1 MDAAKLGERIMH
13 LNEFIAAM
21 DRIAP
26 RELALE
32 HDNPG
37 LLIEPDHAEIARV
50 LIALDCTRAVA
61 TEAIE
66 WGADL
71 VLTHHP
77 LFYHPVQRMAYAD
90 SATAAA
96 CMLLRNGVGLFAA
109 HTNLDA
115 ARGGV
120 NDTLCELLGVRE
132 TVPIDEGTGRVGN
145 LKETET
151 LGAFAQRIGELLKA
165 GVSIAGNKET
175 PVKRIAV
182 LGGSGASA
190 IKPAAEECADVL
202 LTGELK
208 HSDAIDAITLGLNL
222 ILAGHYETERIV
234 LQPLIKRLQNEC
246 FTVQYQLSR
255 ADGSPFVRL

>member
-1 MDAAKLGERIMH
+1 MKL
-13 LNEFIAAM
+13 NDFVTAM

-32 HDNPG
+32 FDNPG
-37 LLIEPDHAEIARV
+37 LLIEPDHDEIGRV
-50 LIALDCTRAVA
+50 LVALDCTRAVA
-61 TEAIE
+61 AEAIA

-77 LFYHPVQRMAYAD
+77 LFFHPVQRMAYSD
-90 SATAAA
+90 PATAAA
-96 CMLLRNGVGLFAA
+96 CMLLRNGIGLFAA

-120 NDTLCELLGVRE
+120 NDTLCELLGVRD

-151 LGAFAQRIGELLKA
+151 LGAFSLRIGELLKTA
-165 GVSIAGNKET
+165 VSIAGSGET
-175 PVKRIAV
+175 PVKRVAV

-190 IKPAAEECADVL
+190 IKPASEECADVL
-202 LTGELK
+202 VTGEVK
-208 HSDAIDAITLGLNL
+208 HSDAIDALSLGLNL
-222 ILAGHYETERIV
+222 ILAGHYETERVV
-234 LQPLIKRLQNEC
+234 LEPLIKRLQNEC